1 LKVRRAWLVLV
12 LVLVSP
18 SDSATVGLGLVSDVV
33 SNALSVAGFSKRLV
47 YRPGPDCSGA
57 DGFDW
62 LHG

>member
-1 LKVRRAWLVLV
+1 VLV